1 MNATEALE
9 VAQGLLKHGTETLV
23 AAKEDV
29 STLGAAT
36 VFIQSSQEKM
46 AEVEQQLKNLDEEKK
61 CIHKRK
67 TELLSGCEVELNP
80 S

>member
-1 MNATEALE
+1 MNAREALE

-23 AAKEDV
+23 AAKDV

-36 VFIQSSQEKM
+36 VLVQSSQEKM
-46 AEVEQQLKNLDEEKK
+46 AVVEQQLKNLDEEKK

>member
-23 AAKEDV
+23 AAIKKMYLH
-29 STLGAAT
+29 LGLLQFSFR
-36 VFIQSSQEKM
+36 V
-46 AEVEQQLKNLDEEKK
+46 LKRRWL
-61 CIHKRK
+61 R
-67 TELLSGCEVELNP
+67 LSN